1 MKSLRHFVFFLLLTA
16 AASAS
21 ITVQSPTASSTVPNP
36 VRVIA
41 SDPNAVHMKIY
52 VDHDEVYGQNTQKID
67 TAISLSPGLHQI
79 VVQSWTSAGEVDK
92 YSLSV
97 TATDTGFN
105 NVASNLEELMW
116 QNCGSCGN
124 HIGDTRYVT
133 GSQTLVSSPAL
144 RNRSSRFA
152 VAGNNHYTNYYWY
165 LKSYDNR
172 TIKRLRIEFD
182 LFVPRQFATTP
193 QAIEFEA
200 QHRWN
205 NRLYNMALQMGY
217 KNGYWRTFDY
227 GRSAWVSTGIPF
239 KPLTPDTW
247 HHIVADF
254 EIDYATGKRRLVA
267 VGLDGTR
274 KVPTQNSTLPALNSP
289 GMNYTTFAAFQ
300 LDMNSSATDYHVFVD
315 NYRFHWE

>member
-1 MKSLRHFVFFLLLTA
+1 MESVVVHEDVVVGSR
-16 AASAS
+16 
-21 ITVQSPTASSTVPNP
+21 
-36 VRVIA
+36 RVHIQLERRERRV
-41 SDPNAVHMKIY
+41 VHARRVESRQRCVLY
-52 VDHDEVYGQNTQKID
+52 RDF
-67 TAISLSPGLHQI
+67 AI
-79 VVQSWTSAGEVDK
+79 
-92 YSLSV
+92 
-97 TATDTGFN
+97 
-105 NVASNLEELMW
+105 
-116 QNCGSCGN
+116 
-124 HIGDTRYVT
+124 
-133 GSQTLVSSPAL
+133 
-144 RNRSSRFA
+144 
-152 VAGNNHYTNYYWY
+152 
-165 LKSYDNR
+165 
-172 TIKRLRIEFD
+172 
-182 LFVPRQFATTP
+182 
-193 QAIEFEA
+193 AIEFEA

-217 KNGYWRTFDY
+217 KSGYWRTFDY